1 MFVRNPQHN
10 NNIFFA
16 EIFDTDIKKGL
27 LEILSM
33 ESFFF
38 NLCVACYFSTTSFLM
53 AVFPFSSVKCKM

>member
-1 MFVRNPQHN
+1 MIVRNPQHN

-38 NLCVACYFSTTSFLM
+38 
-53 AVFPFSSVKCKM
+53 